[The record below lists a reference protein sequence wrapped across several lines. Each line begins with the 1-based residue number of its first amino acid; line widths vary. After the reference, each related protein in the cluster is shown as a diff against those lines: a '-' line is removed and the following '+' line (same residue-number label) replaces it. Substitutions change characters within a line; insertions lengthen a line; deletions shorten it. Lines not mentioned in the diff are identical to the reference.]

1 MLFRSFNPAAFANP
15 APGTFGNAGRNTL
28 VGPGFTNADFSLG
41 KEFVLP
47 ERLTL
52 EIRADMY
59 DVFNHIN
66 WSNPNADVGYSGGV
80 LANSSAGTITNAI
93 NSGNGRIIQLGA
105 HLRF

>member
-1 MLFRSFNPAAFANP
+1 
-15 APGTFGNAGRNTL
+15 
-28 VGPGFTNADFSLG
+28 
-41 KEFVLP
+41 
-47 ERLTL
+47 
-52 EIRADMY
+52 MY